1 MNDTVAIM
9 ANETPSST
17 TPTTQ
22 AFVKKFKKEDTS
34 NNDYHNSDS
43 DNKNKN
49 SIFDDD
55 WKVGNWAWERDYKS
69 NINNNNNNNNNSN
82 EEEIIP
88 TTDEPVNDRESSSDD
103 NDIDDDDEKKPEAI
117 VSSSDCVAATT
128 SAAMEIT
135 ATKTTNRKVRQEISR
150 SISSRCPQI
159 KDREE

>member
-55 WKVGNWAWERDYKS
+55 WKVGNWAWERDYNKYPVVKS
-69 NINNNNNNNNNSN
+69 NININNN
-82 EEEIIP
+82 
-88 TTDEPVNDRESSSDD
+88 
-103 NDIDDDDEKKPEAI
+103 K
-117 VSSSDCVAATT
+117 
-128 SAAMEIT
+128 
-135 ATKTTNRKVRQEISR
+135 
-150 SISSRCPQI
+150 
-159 KDREE
+159 